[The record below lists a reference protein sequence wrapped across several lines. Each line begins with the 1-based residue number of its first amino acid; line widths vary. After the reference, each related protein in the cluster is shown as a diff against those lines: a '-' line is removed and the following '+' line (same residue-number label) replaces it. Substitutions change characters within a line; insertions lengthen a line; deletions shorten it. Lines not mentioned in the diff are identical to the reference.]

1 MSTIFAPE
9 RQLVYEWY
17 TPSLEKSIAFLQAFG
32 FRVLRR
38 EAAFAELSYGRN
50 RLLVEQMQEDYKNSE
65 EESGGA
71 VGYRGYH
78 GNLRILVDNV
88 DAVYES
94 SAMLT
99 NGCRVLKEVGDRYYG
114 LRDFTV
120 GGPYGLALRFAQP
133 LPGFTED

>member
-32 FRVLRR
+32 FMVLRR
-38 EAAFAELSYGRN
+38 EEAFAELSYGRN
-50 RLLVEQMQEDYKNSE
+50 RLLVEQMQEDYNSE
-65 EESGGA
+65 EDSAA

-88 DAVYES
+88 DAVYQ
-94 SAMLT
+94 SAMLI
-99 NGCRVLKEVGDRYYG
+99 NGCRVLKELGDRYYG